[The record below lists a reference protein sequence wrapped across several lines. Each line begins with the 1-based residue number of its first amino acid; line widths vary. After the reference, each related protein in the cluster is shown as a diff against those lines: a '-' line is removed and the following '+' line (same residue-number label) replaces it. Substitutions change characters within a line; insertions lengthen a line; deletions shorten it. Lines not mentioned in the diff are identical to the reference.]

1 MAFKMNSPFKIEE
14 EEEVEIPKQTDE
26 WVDTEWLS
34 RIYNSEKNKY
44 ELEKMGYDWDTLG
57 TNKKFPYRVY
67 KKKQDVK
74 FIQGK
79 IRPTRAE

>member
-1 MAFKMNSPFKIEE
+1 MA
-14 EEEVEIPKQTDE
+14 
-26 WVDTEWLS
+26 
-34 RIYNSEKNKY
+34 
-44 ELEKMGYDWDTLG
+44 TLG
-57 TNKKFPYRVY
+57 TNKEYPTRIY